1 MSIFDD
7 NREQLESIGFNEQ
20 KASDYLEQI
29 MPKDGEMSSEDSYI
43 LASIMMKL
51 YTGIEENIP
60 RGQID
65 FTDDERKFL
74 IGIGMIS
81 LETMIKGF
89 EDTFAEMA
97 EEERLKQEQ
106 KDNEE

>member
-7 NREQLESIGFNEQ
+7 NLEQLESIGFDEE
-20 KASDYLEQI
+20 KASNYLEQI
-29 MPKDGEMSSEDSYI
+29 MPKDGKISDADADILSSVM
-43 LASIMMKL
+43 LKL
-51 YTGIEENIP
+51 YAGIEENIP
-60 RGQID
+60 RDQID
-65 FTDDERKFL
+65 LTDDERMFL

-89 EDTFAEMA
+89 EDTLAEMA

-106 KDNEE
+106 KDKEE